1 MFMIGF
7 TVKGSCI
14 TNKNTKEIL
23 KIFDK
28 FSFVKIS
35 EDKWKSII
43 KDIRRQK
50 TIYRLFLC
58 SKIKKIFVY
67 FPSPKLHL
75 YCSHLCRFIDNT
87 AVFFQRI
94 QSFTAWVAVVVVL
107 TVGYNRVGRAYILY
121 KGF

>member
-1 MFMIGF
+1 MFMMGF
-7 TVKGSCI
+7 TVNGSCI

-35 EDKWKSII
+35 KDKWKSII

-58 SKIKKIFVY
+58 SKLKRYLCNF
-67 FPSPKLHL
+67 LHL
-75 YCSHLCRFIDNT
+75 
-87 AVFFQRI
+87 
-94 QSFTAWVAVVVVL
+94 SFTSIAPVFAVS
-107 TVGYNRVGRAYILY
+107 
-121 KGF
+121 

>member
-7 TVKGSCI
+7 TVKGSCV

-35 EDKWKSII
+35 KDKWKSII

-58 SKIKKIFVY
+58 SKLKR
-67 FPSPKLHL
+67 
-75 YCSHLCRFIDNT
+75 CLCTFSYL
-87 AVFFQRI
+87 
-94 QSFTAWVAVVVVL
+94 SFTSIAPIFAVS
-107 TVGYNRVGRAYILY
+107 
-121 KGF
+121 

>member
-7 TVKGSCI
+7 TVKCSCI

-67 FPSPKLHL
+67 FPSPQLHL
-75 YCSHLCRFIDNT
+75 YRTHLCRFIDDA
-87 AVFFQRI
+87 AVFFQCV

-107 TVGYNRVGRAYILY
+107 AVGYNRIGRAYILY
-121 KGF
+121 KSF

>member
-94 QSFTAWVAVVVVL
+94 QSFTAWVAVVVIL
-107 TVGYNRVGRAYILY
+107 TVGYNRIGRAYVLY
-121 KGF
+121 KRF